1 MAQTQ
6 QQNGPTP
13 STMVLSTPIMN
24 PYHRDLLA
32 LKQDYAHTQAQL
44 KLTQQT
50 LQQTYQDMMLAQE
63 QKRKAESDAVQ
74 LRAQWDNVVK
84 KHLDHLPERHLLVQ
98 QVAELKAELEKEQHL
113 RLTLQREQG
122 AHIQEILKLK
132 ADLHSLKA
140 ATGNTSSSSSSI
152 TTTTTFATSSTRRS
166 SSSSSGGGG
175 GGVVGFFFS
184 RQSSSASSHPTVP
197 SPVSPLSPLV
207 SSSSPPPLSN
217 AAARILP
224 PTTKHAPQH
233 ISSGSTVAPST
244 LSPTSGHES
253 SSSPWS
259 DGSSSSTT
267 ARTSFST
274 ASSISHEES
283 SEYLEAEKVYYEQLR
298 QENAT
303 LATTVQELRDKLVR
317 EQESIKSYMSLFES
331 LQQKQANALTLAQAE
346 LELLRADQTSS
357 QARLEARSSLVHAFA
372 ATVNAQAVEI
382 ERLTLEAGRHQAAR
396 AQVEQ
401 ELSLLL
407 EASLSVLERCLEH
420 VHHGRQQLIE
430 QGLAPM
436 RQTVL
441 CLEVPSITADWEAC
455 ERAIEQC
462 WRGLEQALVEMQKE
476 QEIGLQSREDS
487 SKKGPVSSA
496 ISGHDQQQEARAVKR
511 GEDKSQ
517 TTSLSESHNAVS
529 QEVVMARKMMADT
542 YLEDCVLSVEQLAR
556 EKRILQELVVD
567 LRRGKATMDEE
578 ALVEKLAQKQASEET
593 EEDLEQA
600 WEHVDVRMS
609 QQEDRCEAKEKSEVE
624 EGEKEDGAEDENVD
638 KVEADATVLPENTD
652 ISVREQPSNDQILP
666 TTVHNISTTEH
677 QCEPEQTEVSMSQE
691 TRRQIRSA
699 YERIARLESLLGLI
713 LAWIESIDMSQL
725 KKAISLQHQQQQNRS
740 ESDAITTIKEEDIL
754 ALGIQDVPCHSSRS
768 LNSKG
773 SVDHTS
779 EVLDETSSSMTTTE
793 TWMQTLQRLI
803 TNIRQE
809 LGASSQCETAI
820 TTERNSSPEPP
831 LSSSDISSAD
841 AESNGNQLDDACLH
855 RDEEDA
861 KDKQTTPPPTE
872 EPNCCEHLATSFYE
886 THQQT
891 YHCPQQPHLPREAQK
906 GQSKQQSVATH
917 DRNHSGSSFIQRLF
931 SFTRNTN
938 DTSDS
943 DCSSDMEE
951 NEEDAED
958 NIKGSLIVSLVQQRL
973 QKPIPKTCP
982 WLTSGHAIM
991 TPLSIAGTGPGGAL
1005 VDVDAFCHEFAFR
1018 SFLKQH
1024 RWLKTQQQRQ
1034 EQPK

>member
-1 MAQTQ
+1 
-6 QQNGPTP
+6 
-13 STMVLSTPIMN
+13 MVLSTPIMN
-24 PYHRDLLA
+24 PYYRDLLA

-74 LRAQWDNVVK
+74 LRVQWDNVVK

-122 AHIQEILKLK
+122 AHIREILKLK

-140 ATGNTSSSSSSI
+140 ATGNTSSSSTSI
-152 TTTTTFATSSTRRS
+152 TTTTFATSSTRRS
-166 SSSSSGGGG
+166 SSSSSSSSGG

-217 AAARILP
+217 AAARIIP
-224 PTTKHAPQH
+224 PTAKHAPQH
-233 ISSGSTVAPST
+233 ISSGSTVAPLT

-283 SEYLEAEKVYYEQLR
+283 SEYLEAEKAYYEQLR
-298 QENAT
+298 QENAA

-382 ERLTLEAGRHQAAR
+382 ERLTLDAGRHQAAR

-420 VHHGRQQLIE
+420 LHHGRQQLIE

-455 ERAIEQC
+455 ERAIEQS

-487 SKKGPVSSA
+487 SKKLPVSSA
-496 ISGHDQQQEARAVKR
+496 LSGHDQQQEARAVKR
-511 GEDKSQ
+511 GDDKPQ
-517 TTSLSESHNAVS
+517 TTSTSESHNAVS

-578 ALVEKLAQKQASEET
+578 ALVEKLAQRQACEEI

-600 WEHVDVRMS
+600 WEHVDVRVS
-609 QQEDRCEAKEKSEVE
+609 QQEDRCVAKEKSEVE
-624 EGEKEDGAEDENVD
+624 EGEEEEGAEDENVD

-652 ISVREQPSNDQILP
+652 ISAEEQPSIDQILP
-666 TTVHNISTTEH
+666 TTEHSISTTEH
-677 QCEPEQTEVSMSQE
+677 QCGPEQTEVSMNQE
-691 TRRQIRSA
+691 TRRQIRSV
-699 YERIARLESLLGLI
+699 YERIARLENLLGSI
-713 LAWIESIDMSQL
+713 LALIESIDMSQL
-725 KKAISLQHQQQQNRS
+725 KKAVSLQHQQQQQNQS
-740 ESDAITTIKEEDIL
+740 ESDTITTIKEEDIL
-754 ALGIQDVPCHSSRS
+754 ALGIQDAPCYSSRS
-768 LNSKG
+768 LNGQISKG

-779 EVLDETSSSMTTTE
+779 ELLDETSSSMTTTE
-793 TWMQTLQRLI
+793 TWMQTLQHLI

-809 LGASSQCETAI
+809 LAASSQCGTAI

-831 LSSSDISSAD
+831 LSSTDISSAD

-861 KDKQTTPPPTE
+861 KDKQTTPPPID
-872 EPNCCEHLATSFYE
+872 EPNCCEHLATPFYE

-891 YHCPQQPHLPREAQK
+891 HHCPQQPHLPHEAQK
-906 GQSKQQSVATH
+906 GQSKQHSVATH
-917 DRNHSGSSFIQRLF
+917 DRNHSGSSSIQRLF
-931 SFTRNTN
+931 SFTRNTD

-973 QKPIPKTCP
+973 QRPIPKTCP

-1005 VDVDAFCHEFAFR
+1005 VDVDAFCREFAFR
-1018 SFLKQH
+1018 SFPKQH
-1024 RWLKTQQQRQ
+1024 RWLKTQQHRQ
-1034 EQPK
+1034 EQLK